1 MRTMKR
7 RVLLVIAG
15 AALAAAAIPAP
26 ALAGTELNVCTWL
39 SQPVGDAVGT
49 ISAAPDAVLGPNNGA
64 QPGGDKGPFPIFF
77 TSSEALALTAT
88 ASGGGCS

>member
-1 MRTMKR
+1 MKR

-15 AALAAAAIPAP
+15 AALAAAAIPGP
-26 ALAGTELNVCTWL
+26 ALAGTDLNVCTW
-39 SQPVGDAVGT
+39 QVQQVGDAVGT
-49 ISAAPDAVLGPNNGA
+49 ISAAPGAVLGPNNGA

-77 TSSEALALTAT
+77 TTSGGALALTAT